1 MVNPLPELLDA
12 QAVADCLGIK
22 LEALRRMAARREY
35 PELLHVTRGVY
46 RVRLVDHQAWLEGRW
61 TLAEAASAQVKREA
75 IRGVVVNRLSKRHVE
90 AARRQA

>member
-1 MVNPLPELLDA
+1 MNPLPELLDA

-61 TLAEAASAQVKREA
+61 TLAEAAAADLTIAAVKGEVR
-75 IRGVVVNRLSKRHVE
+75 NRLVKSSATV